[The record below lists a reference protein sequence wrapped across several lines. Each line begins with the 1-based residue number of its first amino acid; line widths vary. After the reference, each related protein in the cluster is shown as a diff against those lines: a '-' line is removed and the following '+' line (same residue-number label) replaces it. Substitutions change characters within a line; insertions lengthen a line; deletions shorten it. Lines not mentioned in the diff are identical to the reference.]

1 MKLTI
6 KLNEPLKKRGVSL
19 NVANMKIF
27 LEGIDIPE
35 KFKYDTAWDIQS
47 TGCGIVVKGDHN
59 IDTLKWFLEVVE
71 KYGLEKQIRAA
82 ASQYIDAHGVL
93 DKEFGLFL
101 ADSKPKPPTKKTVGK
116 KITK

>member
-1 MKLTI
+1 MKATI
-6 KLNEPLKKRGVSL
+6 KLN
-19 NVANMKIF
+19 KITKSDAGSIDF
-27 LEGIDIPE
+27 AHMQINLEELDVPE
-35 KFKYDTAWDIQS
+35 RFKYDTTWDVQS
-47 TGCGIVVKGDHN
+47 TGFGIVVKGDHN
-59 IDTLKWFLEVVE
+59 IDALKWFLEVVE
-71 KYGLEKQIRAA
+71 EYGLEKQIRAA

>member
-71 KYGLEKQIRAA
+71 KYGLEKQIREAA
-82 ASQYIDAHGVL
+82 NKYIDAQWL
-93 DKEFGLFL
+93 LANDFDFFIR
-101 ADSKPKPPTKKTVGK
+101 ADSKKR
-116 KITK
+116 

>member
-1 MKLTI
+1 
-6 KLNEPLKKRGVSL
+6 
-19 NVANMKIF
+19 MKIF

-71 KYGLEKQIRAA
+71 KYGLEKQIREAA
-82 ASQYIDAHGVL
+82 NKYIDAQWL
-93 DKEFGLFL
+93 LANDFDFFIR
-101 ADSKPKPPTKKTVGK
+101 ADSKKR
-116 KITK
+116 